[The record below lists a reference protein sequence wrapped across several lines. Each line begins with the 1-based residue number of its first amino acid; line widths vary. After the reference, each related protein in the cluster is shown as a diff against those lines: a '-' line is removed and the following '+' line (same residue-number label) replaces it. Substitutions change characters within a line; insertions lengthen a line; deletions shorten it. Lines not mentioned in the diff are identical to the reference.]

1 MTGRAEARREE
12 SMMNVLMFAHG
23 GSLNRGCEAIV
34 RSSAAL
40 IQTRIRGAKV
50 MLASERPETD
60 RGLNV
65 SQVFD
70 GSARTLKRFSPEWI
84 VSSVRYKLL
93 GDESYAFARIHRNV
107 IRRIREADVCLSI
120 GGDNYCYGE
129 QPGWYEVDR
138 RVKKLGRKLV
148 LWCCSIGE
156 EDLSER
162 KLEDLRRFDLI
173 LARETLTHDVL
184 RGRGLDNVR
193 LVADPAFTLP
203 GERLPLPPGWK
214 EGDTIGVNMSPLVA
228 GRNPAALEAVRGL
241 IRHIL
246 ETTDSAVALTPHVI
260 EYGNSDLDTLR
271 PLHEEFKA
279 TGRVL
284 LLPGDLNAMQVKGY
298 IARMRFF
305 VGARTHATIAAYSS
319 GVPTIVLGYS
329 AKSKG
334 IARDLFGRERLVI
347 DTRVAANPG
356 PALIDAFDEMIAGE
370 QELRERLAGVI
381 PRIQAMSRRSADY
394 LADLA

>member
-1 MTGRAEARREE
+1 VK
-12 SMMNVLMFAHG
+12 VLMFAHG

-40 IQTRIRGAKV
+40 IQSRIRGAEV
-50 MLASERPETD
+50 LLASERPETD

-65 SQVFD
+65 SEVVD
-70 GSARTLKRFSPEWI
+70 GSARTLRRFSPDWI

-129 QPGWYEVDR
+129 QPGLYEIDR
-138 RVKKLGRKLV
+138 RVKKMGRKLV

-162 KLEDLRRFDLI
+162 KMEDLKRFDLI
-173 LARETLTHDVL
+173 LARESVTYDVL

-203 GERLPLPPGWK
+203 DIRLPLPPGWK

-228 GRNPAALEAVRGL
+228 ERNPKTFEAVREL
-241 IRHIL
+241 VRHVL
-246 ETTDSAVALTPHVI
+246 ETTDSAIALTPHVI
-260 EYGNSDLDTLR
+260 QQGNSDLDTLR
-271 PLHEEFKA
+271 PLYEEFRA
-279 TGRVL
+279 SGRVL
-284 LLPGDLNAMQVKGY
+284 LLPGNLNAMQLKGY
-298 IARMRFF
+298 ISRMRFF
-305 VGARTHATIAAYSS
+305 IGARTHATIAAYSS

-329 AKSKG
+329 VKSKG

-347 DTRVAANPG
+347 DTRVMANP
-356 PALIDAFDEMIAGE
+356 AELIDAFEEMVSEEEA
-370 QELRERLAGVI
+370 LRGRLADTL
-381 PRIQAMSRRSADY
+381 PRILSMSRRAADY
-394 LADLA
+394 LAELA

>member
-1 MTGRAEARREE
+1 MKI
-12 SMMNVLMFAHG
+12 LMFAHG

-34 RSSAAL
+34 RSSAAI
-40 IQTRIRGAKV
+40 IQSRIRGAEV
-50 MLASERPETD
+50 LLVSERPETD
-60 RGLNV
+60 RELNV
-65 SQVFD
+65 TTVFD
-70 GSARTLKRFSPEWI
+70 GSARTLRKYSPEWI
-84 VSSVRYKLL
+84 MSSVRYKLT
-93 GDESYAFARIHRNV
+93 GDESYALSRIHRNV
-107 IRRIREADVCLSI
+107 IRRIKDADICLSI

-138 RVKKLGRKLV
+138 RVKKIGRKLV

-156 EDLSER
+156 EDLSAR
-162 KLEDLRRFDLI
+162 KLEDLGRFDLI
-173 LARETLTHDVL
+173 LARETLTYDVL

-203 GERLPLPPGWK
+203 VIRLPLPPGWK

-228 GRNPAALEAVRGL
+228 GLSPAALDAVRGL
-241 IRHIL
+241 IRHVL
-246 ETTDSAVALTPHVI
+246 ETTESTIALTPHVI
-260 EYGNSDLDTLR
+260 EHGNSDLDTLR

-298 IARMRFF
+298 ISRMRFF
-305 VGARTHATIAAYSS
+305 IGARTHATIAAYSS

-334 IARDLFGRERLVI
+334 IARDLFGRERLVV
-347 DTRVAANPG
+347 DTRVAADPAA
-356 PALIDAFDEMIAGE
+356 ALIGAFGE
-370 QELRERLAGVI
+370 LVSEEEALRGRLADII

>member
-1 MTGRAEARREE
+1 MK
-12 SMMNVLMFAHG
+12 VLMFAHG

-40 IQTRIRGAKV
+40 IQSRIRGAEV
-50 MLASERPETD
+50 LLASERPETD

-65 SQVFD
+65 SEVVD
-70 GSARTLKRFSPEWI
+70 GSARTLRRFSPDWI

-129 QPGWYEVDR
+129 QPGLYEIDR
-138 RVKKLGRKLV
+138 RVKKMGRKLV

-162 KLEDLRRFDLI
+162 KMEDLKRFDLI
-173 LARETLTHDVL
+173 LARESVTYDVL

-203 GERLPLPPGWK
+203 DIRLPLPPGWK

-228 GRNPAALEAVRGL
+228 ERNPKAFEAVREL
-241 IRHIL
+241 VRHVL
-246 ETTDSAVALTPHVI
+246 ETTDSAIALTPHVI
-260 EYGNSDLDTLR
+260 QQGNSDLDTLR
-271 PLHEEFKA
+271 PLYEEFRA
-279 TGRVL
+279 SGRVL
-284 LLPGDLNAMQVKGY
+284 LLPGNLNAMQLKGY
-298 IARMRFF
+298 ISRMRFF
-305 VGARTHATIAAYSS
+305 IGARTHATIAAYSS

-329 AKSKG
+329 VKSKG

-347 DTRVAANPG
+347 DTRVMANP
-356 PALIDAFDEMIAGE
+356 AELIDAFEEMVSEEEA
-370 QELRERLAGVI
+370 LRGRLADTL
-381 PRIQAMSRRSADY
+381 PRILSMSRRAADY
-394 LADLA
+394 LAELA

>member
-1 MTGRAEARREE
+1 MK
-12 SMMNVLMFAHG
+12 VLMFAHA
-23 GSLNRGCEAIV
+23 GSMNRGCEAIV

-40 IQTRIRGAKV
+40 IQSRIRGATV
-50 MLASERPETD
+50 LLASERPETD

-65 SQVFD
+65 SAVYD

-84 VSSVRYKLL
+84 VSSIRYKLT
-93 GDESYAFARIHRNV
+93 GDESYALARIHRNV

-129 QPGWYEVDR
+129 QPGLYEIDR
-138 RVKKLGRKLV
+138 RVKQMGRKLV

-156 EDLSER
+156 EDLSAR
-162 KLEDLRRFDLI
+162 KMEDLKRFDLI
-173 LARETLTHDVL
+173 LARESVTYDVL

-203 GERLPLPPGWK
+203 DIRLPLPPGWK

-228 GRNPAALEAVRGL
+228 ERNPRALEAVRGL
-241 IRHIL
+241 VRHVL
-246 ETTDSAVALTPHVI
+246 ETTESAIALTPHVI
-260 EYGNSDLDTLR
+260 QHGNSDLDTLR
-271 PLHEEFKA
+271 PLYEAFRE

-284 LLPGDLNAMQVKGY
+284 LLPGDLNAMQLKGY

-329 AKSKG
+329 VKSKG

-347 DTRVAANPG
+347 DTRVMANP
-356 PALIDAFDEMIAGE
+356 AELIDAFEEMVSEEEA
-370 QELRERLAGVI
+370 LRGRLADTL
-381 PRIQAMSRRSADY
+381 PRIRSMSQRAADY
-394 LADLA
+394 LAELA

>member
-1 MTGRAEARREE
+1 MK
-12 SMMNVLMFAHG
+12 VLMFAHG

-40 IQTRIRGAKV
+40 IQSRIRGAEV
-50 MLASERPETD
+50 LLASERPESD

-65 SQVFD
+65 TAVFD
-70 GSARTLKRFSPEWI
+70 GSARPLKRFSPEWI
-84 VSSVRYKLL
+84 MSSVRYKLL
-93 GDESYAFARIHRNV
+93 GDESYAFGRIHRNV
-107 IRRIREADVCLSI
+107 IRRIRDADVCLSI

-129 QPGWYEVDR
+129 QPGLYEIDR
-138 RVKKLGRKLV
+138 RVKRMGRKLV

-162 KLEDLRRFDLI
+162 KLEDIRRFDLI
-173 LARETLTHDVL
+173 LARESLTYDVL

-203 GERLPLPPGWK
+203 AIRLPLPPGWK
-214 EGDTIGVNMSPLVA
+214 EGDTIGINMSPLVA

-241 IRHIL
+241 IRHVL
-246 ETTDSAVALTPHVI
+246 ETTESAIALTPHVI
-260 EYGNSDLDTLR
+260 ERGNSDLDTLR

-279 TGRVL
+279 SGRVL
-284 LLPGDLNAMQVKGY
+284 LLPGDLNAMQVKGC

-347 DTRVAANPG
+347 DTRLAADPAA
-356 PALIDAFDEMIAGE
+356 ALIEAFAEMAAE
-370 QELRERLAGVI
+370 EAALRRRLADTI
-381 PRIQAMSRRSADY
+381 PRIQAMARQSADY

>member
-1 MTGRAEARREE
+1 MK
-12 SMMNVLMFAHG
+12 VLMFAHA
-23 GSLNRGCEAIV
+23 GSMNRGCEAIV

-40 IQTRIRGAKV
+40 IQSRIRGATV
-50 MLASERPETD
+50 LLASERPETD

-65 SQVFD
+65 SAVYD

-84 VSSVRYKLL
+84 VSSIRYKLT
-93 GDESYAFARIHRNV
+93 GDESYALARIHRNV

-129 QPGWYEVDR
+129 QPGLYEIDR
-138 RVKKLGRKLV
+138 RVKQMGRKLV

-156 EDLSER
+156 EDLSAR
-162 KLEDLRRFDLI
+162 KMEDLKRFDLI
-173 LARETLTHDVL
+173 LARESVTYDVL

-203 GERLPLPPGWK
+203 DIRLPLPPGWK

-241 IRHIL
+241 IRHVL
-246 ETTDSAVALTPHVI
+246 ETTDSAIALTPHVI
-260 EYGNSDLDTLR
+260 EHGNSDLDTLR
-271 PLHEEFKA
+271 PLYEEFKA
-279 TGRVL
+279 SRRVL

-305 VGARTHATIAAYSS
+305 IGARTHATIAAYSS

-329 AKSKG
+329 VKSKG

-347 DTRVAANPG
+347 DTRVMANP
-356 PALIDAFDEMIAGE
+356 AELIDAFEEMVSEEEA
-370 QELRERLAGVI
+370 LRGRLADTL
-381 PRIQAMSRRSADY
+381 PRIRSMSQRAADY
-394 LADLA
+394 LAELA

>member
-1 MTGRAEARREE
+1 
-12 SMMNVLMFAHG
+12 MNILMFAHG

-34 RSSAAL
+34 RSSAAI
-40 IQTRIRGAKV
+40 IQSRIRKAKL
-50 MLASERPETD
+50 MLASGRPETD

-65 SQVFD
+65 TVVD
-70 GSARTLKRFSPEWI
+70 GSARTLKKFSPEWI
-84 VSSVRYKLL
+84 ISSVRCKLT
-93 GDESYAFARIHRNV
+93 GDESYALGRIHRNV

-129 QPGWYEVDR
+129 QPGLYEIDR
-138 RVKKLGRKLV
+138 RIKKMGRKLV
-148 LWCCSIGE
+148 LWCCSVGE
-156 EDLSER
+156 EDLSPR

-173 LARETLTHDVL
+173 LARETLTCDVL

-203 GERLPLPPGWK
+203 DIRLPLPPGWK

-228 GRNPAALEAVRGL
+228 GRSPAALEAVRGL
-241 IRHIL
+241 IRHVL
-246 ETTDSAVALTPHVI
+246 ETTESAIALTPHVV
-260 EYGNSDLDTLR
+260 EEGNNDLDVLR
-271 PLHEEFKA
+271 PLREEFGA

-284 LLPGDLNAMQVKGY
+284 LLPGDLNAMELKGF

-347 DTRVAANPG
+347 DTRVAADPA
-356 PALIDAFDEMIAGE
+356 PALIAAFDEMTACE
-370 QELRERLAGVI
+370 TELRERLANVI

-394 LADLA
+394 LAELA

>member
-1 MTGRAEARREE
+1 M
-12 SMMNVLMFAHG
+12 SMNVLMFAHG

-34 RSSAAL
+34 RSSAAIIL
-40 IQTRIRGAKV
+40 SRIRGAHV

-65 SQVFD
+65 TVLD
-70 GSARTLKRFSPEWI
+70 GSARKLRRYSPEWFI
-84 VSSVRYKLL
+84 SSVRFKLL

-107 IRRIREADVCLSI
+107 IRRIKDADVCLSI

-129 QPGWYEVDR
+129 QPGLYEVDR
-138 RVKKLGRKLV
+138 RIKKMGRKLV
-148 LWCCSIGE
+148 LWGCSIGE
-156 EDLSER
+156 EDLSPR
-162 KLEDLRRFDLI
+162 KLEDLRQFDLI
-173 LARETLTHDVL
+173 LARESLTHDIL
-184 RGRGLDNVR
+184 RGNGLDNVR

-203 GERLPLPPGWK
+203 GIRLPLPAGWK

-241 IRHIL
+241 IRHVL

-260 EYGNSDLDTLR
+260 QHGNSDLDTLR
-271 PLHEEFKA
+271 PLYEEFKA

-305 VGARTHATIAAYSS
+305 IGARTHATIAAYSS

-329 AKSKG
+329 VKSKG
-334 IARDLFGRERLVI
+334 IARDLFGRERLVV
-347 DTRVAANPG
+347 DTRVMKDPA
-356 PALIDAFDEMIAGE
+356 ALIDAFEEMVSGE
-370 QELRERLAGVI
+370 EELRGRLADVI
-381 PRIQAMSRRSADY
+381 PSIQAKSRKSADY
-394 LADLA
+394 LAGLA

>member
-1 MTGRAEARREE
+1 MTSRTGG
-12 SMMNVLMFAHG
+12 MIGMNVLMFAHG

-40 IQTRIRGAKV
+40 IQSRIRGAKV
-50 MLASERPETD
+50 LLASERPETD

-65 SQVFD
+65 AAVFD
-70 GSARTLKRFSPEWI
+70 GSARKLRKYSPEWI
-84 VSSVRYKLL
+84 VSSVRVKLL
-93 GDESYAFARIHRNV
+93 GDESYALGRIHLNV
-107 IRRIREADVCLSI
+107 IRRIKDADVCLSI

-138 RVKKLGRKLV
+138 RVKKMGRKLV

-173 LARETLTHDVL
+173 LARETLTYDVL
-184 RGRGLDNVR
+184 RNCGLDNVR

-203 GERLPLPPGWK
+203 GIRLPLPPGWK

-241 IRHIL
+241 IRHVL
-246 ETTDSAVALTPHVI
+246 ETTDSAIALTPHVI
-260 EYGNSDLDTLR
+260 EHGNSDLDTLR
-271 PLHEEFKA
+271 PLYEEFKA
-279 TGRVL
+279 SRRVL

-305 VGARTHATIAAYSS
+305 IGARTHATIAAYSS

-347 DTRVAANPG
+347 DTRVAANPAA
-356 PALIDAFDEMIAGE
+356 ALIEAFKEAVAE
-370 QELRERLAGVI
+370 EEALRGRLADVI